1 MLLIGFSTYPQQS
14 TKESINRMMEIP
26 RLPDYIKSK
35 GFYAYS
41 TEKGIT
47 GLAIYEFDG
56 SKADEA
62 CLAIY
67 EFDGSKAD
75 EALDQITAAYS
86 RFHDVPGHNYQLIP
100 CSKAREAAQRFLE
113 LG

>member
-1 MLLIGFSTYPQQS
+1 MLLIGFSNYPQQS
-14 TKESINRMMEIP
+14 TKDAITRMMEIP

-47 GLAIYEFDG
+47 SLA
-56 SKADEA
+56 S
-62 CLAIY
+62 Y

-75 EALDQITAAYS
+75 EALDQIAAAYS

>member
-14 TKESINRMMEIP
+14 VKESINRMMQVP

-35 GFYAYS
+35 GFYGYS

-47 GLAIYEFDG
+47 SLAIYEFD
-56 SKADEA
+56 S
-62 CLAIY
+62 
-67 EFDGSKAD
+67 SKAD
-75 EALDQITAAYS
+75 EALEQITTAYM

-100 CSKAREAAQRFLE
+100 CSKARESAQKFLE
-113 LG
+113 LV

>member
-1 MLLIGFSTYPQQS
+1 MLLIGFSNYPQQS

-47 GLAIYEFDG
+47 
-56 SKADEA
+56 S
-62 CLAIY
+62 LAIY

>member
-1 MLLIGFSTYPQQS
+1 MLLIGFSMYPQQS

-26 RLPDYIKSK
+26 KLPDYIKSK

-47 GLAIYEFDG
+47 
-56 SKADEA
+56 S
-62 CLAIY
+62 LAIY

-75 EALDQITAAYS
+75 EALEQITAAYS

-113 LG
+113 LS

>member
-14 TKESINRMMEIP
+14 SKEVINRMMEIP

-41 TEKGIT
+41 TEKGAT
-47 GLAIYEFDG
+47 
-56 SKADEA
+56 S
-62 CLAIY
+62 LAIY

-75 EALDQITAAYS
+75 EALEQITNAYW
-86 RFHDVPGHNYQLIP
+86 RFHDVPGHNFQLIP
-100 CSKAREAAQRFLE
+100 CSKARETAQKFLE
-113 LG
+113 LV